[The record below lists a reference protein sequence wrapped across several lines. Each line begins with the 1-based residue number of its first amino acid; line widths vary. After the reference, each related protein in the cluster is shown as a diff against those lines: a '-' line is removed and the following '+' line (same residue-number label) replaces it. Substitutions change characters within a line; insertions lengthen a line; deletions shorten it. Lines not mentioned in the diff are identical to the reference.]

1 MTIRLPDD
9 KHQRLKALAASNS
22 ISVNKLIDELA
33 TVALAN
39 KESLVAGG
47 SLVMDAAAPGQI
59 VPVDSEHSAIA
70 QCLRGGSA
78 AEVDRLVLT
87 ASGGPFRGWSAE
99 QLRDVTPEQAGKH
112 PTWSMGPMITLNSAT
127 LVNKAL
133 EVIEARWLFDL
144 EPEQVRVLIHPQQ
157 IIHSMIVCRDN
168 SVLAQL
174 GTPDMRVPIAYGLAW
189 PERIESGALALDFF
203 ALQNLTFKAP
213 DPARY
218 PCLELAF
225 QALRGQEGGTGVLN
239 AANEVA
245 VEAFLDR
252 QIRFDQIS
260 AVNAEVLGGL
270 TWRVP
275 VSLEETLALDHQ
287 AREAARAFVA
297 TLAR

>member
-1 MTIRLPDD
+1 MPNQLKFFLLLNHQVFYLFVQLSHQLPHIHHISTI
-9 KHQRLKALAASNS
+9 NF
-22 ISVNKLIDELA
+22 
-33 TVALAN
+33 
-39 KESLVAGG
+39 
-47 SLVMDAAAPGQI
+47 
-59 VPVDSEHSAIA
+59 
-70 QCLRGGSA
+70 
-78 AEVDRLVLT
+78 LT
-87 ASGGPFRGWSAE
+87 ASGGAFRYWPADSLAH
-99 QLRDVTPEQAGKH
+99 VTPADDLKH
-112 PTWSMGPMITLNSAT
+112 PNWAMGPKITVDSAT
-127 LVNKAL
+127 LANKGL
-133 EVIEARWLFDL
+133 EVIEARWLFDT
-144 EPEQVRVLIHPQQ
+144 PADRIQVVIHPQS
-157 IIHSMIVCRDN
+157 IIHSAVVCKDQ

-252 QIRFDQIS
+252 RIRFDQIS
-260 AVNAEVLGGL
+260 AVNAEVLGRL

-297 TLAR
+297 ALAR